1 MARHGAAQHGVAEG
15 GEGSHAT
22 PSDADD
28 PRGRETI
35 RWKEDTAHTV
45 DKLCRDPLFTIQ
57 TEAMTRRVVSVVCI
71 QYYNRGE
78 TQLVSRYDS

>member
-1 MARHGAAQHGVAEG
+1 MPEQGRETGGRQGRIRLCGTAERGTEHGKAWYNGGAEG

-35 RWKEDTAHTV
+35 RSKEDAAHTL
-45 DKLCRDPLFTIQ
+45 DEGLRSTLIAKR
-57 TEAMTRRVVSVVCI
+57 
-71 QYYNRGE
+71 
-78 TQLVSRYDS
+78 

>member
-1 MARHGAAQHGVAEG
+1 MLEKRAEGREGSDCVARSTAEHGIVQRHGGAEG

-35 RWKEDTAHTV
+35 RSKEDAAHTL
-45 DKLCRDPLFTIQ
+45 DEGLRSTLIAKR
-57 TEAMTRRVVSVVCI
+57 
-71 QYYNRGE
+71 
-78 TQLVSRYDS
+78 

>member
-1 MARHGAAQHGVAEG
+1 MVEKRAEGREGSDCVARQSVARSTAKHCMVAWYNGGAEG

-35 RWKEDTAHTV
+35 RSKEDAAHT
-45 DKLCRDPLFTIQ
+45 LDP
-57 TEAMTRRVVSVVCI
+57 
-71 QYYNRGE
+71 G
-78 TQLVSRYDS
+78 